1 MDLRFLKLT
10 LVFIAFLSQY
20 SAQTIMNIYQNNGVV
35 LQIPLNNIDS
45 ITYTSVN
52 PGSLSILSTLQI
64 SNISENSAITGGNI
78 SSDGGSNITQ
88 RGIVWNLNPNPTT
101 ADNIVNSGTGIGVF
115 NTNLTGL
122 AANTTYYLRA
132 FAINSAGTAYGNE
145 LSFTTA
151 NFNGTIISNPGS
163 GVTFNGYTYSSIV
176 LGNGQEWM
184 AENLRTTI
192 YANGN
197 TIPNTTPNWIGL
209 TTGAWVHQFND
220 NQNENTY
227 GKLYN
232 WYAVI
237 DPRNV
242 CPNGWHVPT
251 NADWND
257 FINYLDPNSV
267 GGLNYPNTAGGK
279 MKSTGTQYWLS
290 PNQDAKNESGFT
302 GLPGGFANAGVG
314 LGSLG
319 GWWSSSTDLLD
330 VNSAWIRLLSN
341 MDADAVAETTDFSQ
355 GFSIRCVKD

>member
-1 MDLRFLKLT
+1 
-10 LVFIAFLSQY
+10 VFIAFLSQY

-35 LQIPLNNIDS
+35 LQIPLNIIDS

-64 SNISENSAITGGNI
+64 SNILETSAITGGNI

-88 RGIVWNLNPNPTT
+88 RGIVWNLSPNPTT

-115 NTNLTGL
+115 NINLTGL
-122 AANTTYYLRA
+122 AANTTYFLRA

-151 NFNGTIISNPGS
+151 NFNGIVITNPGT
-163 GVTFNGYTYSSIV
+163 GVTFNGYSYSSIV

-197 TIPNTTPNWIGL
+197 AIPNITPPWTAL
-209 TTGAWVHQFND
+209 TTGAWAHQSND
-220 NQNENTY
+220 NQNEIPY

-237 DPRNV
+237 DSRNV

-257 FINYLDPNSV
+257 FINYLDPNSD
-267 GGLNYPNTAGGK
+267 GGLNAPGNTAGGK
-279 MKSTGTQYWLS
+279 MKSIGTQYWLS
-290 PNQDAKNESGFT
+290 PNQDATNESGFT
-302 GLPGGFANAGVG
+302 GLPGGYFEGGNEGA
-314 LGSLG
+314 LG

-330 VNSAWIRLLSN
+330 VNSAWVRWLSY
-341 MDADAVAETTDFSQ
+341 MDADAYAETTDFSQ
-355 GFSIRCVKD
+355 GFSIRCIKD